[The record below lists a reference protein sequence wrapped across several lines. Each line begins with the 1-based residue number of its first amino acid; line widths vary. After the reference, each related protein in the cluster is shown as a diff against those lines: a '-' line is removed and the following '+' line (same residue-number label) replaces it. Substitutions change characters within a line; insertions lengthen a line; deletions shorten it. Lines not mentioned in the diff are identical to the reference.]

1 VDQNFHGAIVYCQEN
16 RMNRRKFLK
25 TASAAPAAVVAAQ
38 WPLAAL
44 ADADGGN
51 AWRVFEVTSRVEI
64 LKPSGASKIW
74 LPVPLLADRD
84 FHKSLGNTWS
94 APGGDV
100 RYSSD
105 SKYGMGIVAAD
116 MPASVDKP
124 GLTLVSRFATRDRAV
139 DLTKPSGA
147 PAEDPAVLKFNLQPT
162 ELIPTDGIV
171 RETARD
177 IIKNVKGNDLDK
189 ARAIYEW
196 VVDNTFRDAKVRG
209 CGWGDIKVMLETK
222 NFGGKCGDLNAMFV
236 GLCRSVGI
244 PARDVYGIR
253 VVKSNYGYLSLGA
266 NAEVISR
273 AQHCRAEFYVQG
285 YGWIP
290 ADPADVRKVVLEE
303 PPGNLAVNDPKV
315 EKMRKMLFGAWEM
328 NWLAYNYA
336 HDVQLPGSKGPK
348 VPYFMYPNAETAQG
362 RLDSLDPD
370 AFKYHL
376 TARELK
382 LA

>member
-1 VDQNFHGAIVYCQEN
+1 
-16 RMNRRKFLK
+16 MNRRKFLQ
-25 TASAAPAAVVAAQ
+25 TATVAPAAMAAAP
-38 WPLAAL
+38 WPLAAW
-44 ADADGGN
+44 AAAEGGN

-64 LKPSGASKIW
+64 LKPAGTTKIW
-74 LPVPLLADRD
+74 LPVPLLPDRD

-94 APGGDV
+94 APGGEV
-100 RYSSD
+100 NYSSE
-105 SKYGMGIVAAD
+105 SRYGMGIVAAEL
-116 MPASVDKP
+116 PASVAKP
-124 GLTLVSRFATRDRAV
+124 VLTLVSRIATRDRAV
-139 DLTKPSGA
+139 DLTKTGGA
-147 PAEDPAVLKFNLQPT
+147 PAENPAVLKFNLQPT

-171 RETARD
+171 RDTARD
-177 IIKNVKGNDLDK
+177 AIKNVKGGDLEK

-209 CGWGDIKVMLETK
+209 CGWGDIKTMLETR

-236 GLCRSVGI
+236 GLCRAVGI

-253 VVKSNYGYLSLGA
+253 VAKSNHGYASLGA

-328 NWLAYNYA
+328 NWMAYSYA

-348 VPYFMYPNAETAQG
+348 LPYFMYPNGETAEG

-370 AFKYHL
+370 AFKYQL